1 MFSRIAE
8 TITQKLEENNT
19 IESENREIYKYG
31 FQQGFTILLN
41 VATIMII
48 GLVLKSLLQAI
59 LFMIFYFPLRSYAGG
74 FHAKSAIRCY
84 IYSMVIIVLILLV
97 IRFAP
102 ITNLI
107 YIIITIANSVV
118 ILRLAPVQD
127 HNKPLDQIECKVY
140 KFKTLIVWAVEVIL
154 FIVAICLDLQIFI
167 KCLSLVFA
175 IMSLILCLGVI
186 NNRIQLKKRT

>member
-107 YIIITIANSVV
+107 YIIIAIANSVV

-140 KFKTLIVWAVEVIL
+140 KFKTLIVWSVEVIL
-154 FIVAICLDLQIFI
+154 LIVALCLDLQIFI